1 MSRHEGK
8 LTRLGVKLGIAV
20 GLAVAVFSA
29 APIIDILMG
38 HCLWEQG
45 CGKWEGLKM
54 MGALILS
61 CVAGMCAGWS
71 VMRLFRLVDNRR

>member
-1 MSRHEGK
+1 MHSRREK
-8 LTRLGVKLGIAV
+8 LTTVGTKLGVAG

-29 APIIDILMG
+29 VPIVDLLMG

-45 CGKWEGLKM
+45 CGKWEGLKII
-54 MGALILS
+54 GALIIS